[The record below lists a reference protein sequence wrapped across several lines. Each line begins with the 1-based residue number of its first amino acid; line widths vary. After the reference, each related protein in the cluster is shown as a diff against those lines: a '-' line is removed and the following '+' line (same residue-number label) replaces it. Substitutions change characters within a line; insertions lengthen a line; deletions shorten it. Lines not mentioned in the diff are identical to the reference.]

1 MSQRGLSAVSAAV
14 YSRAWSRAP
23 RLPFPRVTSASAGQS
38 GSTSR
43 AVGSSARSDLSAH
56 FCLTPFRGLAAL
68 SLGGNGSTA
77 MFQAGPGPSIMM
89 HPDRSTLRVF
99 RLCHTMGWMRP
110 SNTRFN
116 SGSAMPKTAQ
126 SKNARLGTNPGPL
139 ISVRLPTETIR
150 AIDRWAKR
158 SDITRPEAIRRLLT
172 GALRASRAA
181 AKLKVTRDRRP
192 HTKVLAQTKARG
204 ETSS

>member
-1 MSQRGLSAVSAAV
+1 
-14 YSRAWSRAP
+14 
-23 RLPFPRVTSASAGQS
+23 
-38 GSTSR
+38 
-43 AVGSSARSDLSAH
+43 
-56 FCLTPFRGLAAL
+56 
-68 SLGGNGSTA
+68 
-77 MFQAGPGPSIMM
+77 
-89 HPDRSTLRVF
+89 
-99 RLCHTMGWMRP
+99 
-110 SNTRFN
+110 
-116 SGSAMPKTAQ
+116 MPKTVQ

-158 SDITRPEAIRRLLT
+158 SDITRPEAIRRLLK

-192 HTKVLAQTKARG
+192 HAKVLAQTKARG

>member
-1 MSQRGLSAVSAAV
+1 MRCGRL
-14 YSRAWSRAP
+14 
-23 RLPFPRVTSASAGQS
+23 RLPHEPTRPQRLFRCSIFSCVVSGAPTAFTRVTSASAGQS

-77 MFQAGPGPSIMM
+77 RFQAGPGPTIMM
-89 HPDRSTLRVF
+89 HPDRSSLRVF

-116 SGSAMPKTAQ
+116 SGSAMPKTVQ
-126 SKNARLGTNPGPL
+126 SKNARLGTNPGPVDQC
-139 ISVRLPTETIR
+139 SASNRY
-150 AIDRWAKR
+150 DQ
-158 SDITRPEAIRRLLT
+158 SHRPMGEA
-172 GALRASRAA
+172 
-181 AKLKVTRDRRP
+181 
-192 HTKVLAQTKARG
+192 
-204 ETSS
+204 E